1 MHGSNYYDSFLR
13 PVVQNKGG
21 IHWAH
26 FLFCLQTHFPCCKCT
41 KNILYVWDF
50 IYSRSDKNN
59 DRNNMKTETL
69 RERGRF

>member
-1 MHGSNYYDSFLR
+1 MKSGE
-13 PVVQNKGG
+13 NK
-21 IHWAH
+21 A
-26 FLFCLQTHFPCCKCT
+26 FKMLAAAAYVKRTHFPCCKCT